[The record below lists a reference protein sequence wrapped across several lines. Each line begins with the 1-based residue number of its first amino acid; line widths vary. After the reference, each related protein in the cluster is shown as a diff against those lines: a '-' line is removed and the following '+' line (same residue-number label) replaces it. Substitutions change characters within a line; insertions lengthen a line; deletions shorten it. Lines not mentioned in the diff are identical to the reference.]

1 MVRRRSAILLLLAA
15 FGCEPVR
22 ADGWQQERNLYK
34 RVERGLE
41 TAEAQLDEARK
52 IYREGDPYKAQDQME
67 VALKTAMEAYQAIV
81 DSGEDMRKR
90 AGRFKKVEIQ
100 MRGILRKLEDY
111 NAQVELLDR
120 GPVHRAWQTVSRMQ
134 DQLLKSMF
142 EGGPLPPVER
152 VK

>member
-1 MVRRRSAILLLLAA
+1 MRRRFAMLILLAGFGQPLL
-15 FGCEPVR
+15 R
-22 ADGWQQERNLYK
+22 ADDWPTERNIYK

-41 TAEAQLDEARK
+41 VAESQLDEARK
-52 IYREGDPYKAQDQME
+52 IYREGDPYKAQEQME
-67 VALKTAMEAYQAIV
+67 RSLDTAMEAYQVIV

-90 AGRFKKVEIQ
+90 AGRYKKVEIQ

-120 GPVHRAWQTVSRMQ
+120 GPVHRAWQTIGRMQ
-134 DQLLKSMF
+134 EQLLKSMF
-142 EGGPLPPVER
+142 QGGTLPPVER